1 MRRKQLTTKS
11 IKEDESIFLRQIYSL
26 CNKAFHH
33 RYQQYHTDEW
43 WTVYRAHEQLSGK
56 GG

>member
-1 MRRKQLTTKS
+1 MKLFFYRK
-11 IKEDESIFLRQIYSL
+11 IYSL
-26 CNKAFHH
+26 CNKALHH

>member
-26 CNKAFHH
+26 RNKALHH
-33 RYQQYHTDEW
+33 RYQQYYPDEW
-43 WTVYRAHEQLSGK
+43 WTIYRTHEQLSGK

>member
-1 MRRKQLTTKS
+1 MKLF
-11 IKEDESIFLRQIYSL
+11 FLRKIYSL
-26 CNKAFHH
+26 CNKALHH